1 MVPETLDNQKSAG
14 NVVEHTPLVTS
25 EHQMS
30 SQAMSCQ
37 DMSCQAMSCQEEQ
50 LVSSIE
56 PVLSIEDLSVKFLG
70 NSILS
75 NVSIAIPKQLLFAVI
90 GPSGCGKSTFLRA
103 INRMHDEVAGMSVSG
118 AIFFA
123 GRNILADA
131 DPVLLRREIGMVFQK
146 PNPFPKSIFENIAF
160 GLRLHGVRQRK
171 ELQQR
176 VECALESAE
185 LFSEVKDRL
194 HSSAHTLSGGQQQR
208 LCIARALAVR
218 PSVLLLDEPTSALD
232 PRSTARIEELLSN
245 LKKSVSLIM
254 VTHNLGQA
262 ERIADNT
269 AFFLDGS
276 LREWGKTEKI
286 FSSPKDSETLN
297 YVTRKFG

>member
-1 MVPETLDNQKSAG
+1 MILNSAQ
-14 NVVEHTPLVTS
+14 T
-25 EHQMS
+25 
-30 SQAMSCQ
+30 
-37 DMSCQAMSCQEEQ
+37 
-50 LVSSIE
+50 
-56 PVLSIEDLSVKFLG
+56 VLSIKDLSVKFYTKT
-70 NSILS
+70 ILS
-75 NVSIAIPKQLLFAVI
+75 NVSVTIPKQLLFAII

-103 INRMHDEVAGMSVSG
+103 INRMHDEVLGMSVSG
-118 AIFFA
+118 AIYFA
-123 GRNILADA
+123 GRNILADP

-146 PNPFPKSIFENIAF
+146 PNPFPKSVFENIAF
-160 GLRLHGVRQRK
+160 GLRLHGIKQRG
-171 ELQQR
+171 ELEQR
-176 VECALESAE
+176 VEQALESAE

-194 HSSAHTLSGGQQQR
+194 HSSALTLSGGQQQR

-232 PRSTARIEELLSN
+232 PRSTARIEELLTN

-262 ERIADNT
+262 ERLADNT

-276 LREWGKTEKI
+276 LREYGETGQI
-286 FSSPKDSETLN
+286 FSSPKDCETLN